1 MSTDALFELS
11 LSAGRFLVSRLEG
24 SERVHAPFRL
34 TITGWFDAAAGD
46 RAEVDVE
53 ALLGSPAR
61 LTLRGEPGG
70 RTIAGIIDGIDAFER
85 GYRLHLAPRL
95 ARLALA
101 VDHRLFRHEDT
112 LSIVREVLGGHGAP
126 LESRITR
133 ALVARPQC
141 VQAFESDLAFV
152 ARLLAEEGIA
162 YHVEHGDAGDV
173 VVLGDNPGAYAPILG
188 GEELPFGAGEA
199 AGLRQGESV
208 FEASLGAAIVT
219 ERVTLSDFDH
229 ERPLVDQGAAAGEGL
244 LERHEY
250 PGGYRDPALGKTF
263 AAIRLTEAQRDQR
276 VLTGR
281 TTSRRLAPGATFRL
295 SGAPREDMNGRWLV
309 LELSH
314 EGQDHGAS
322 PAQGTSNRYVAAF
335 VAVRADRPHRPTRLP
350 RPAMGGVQ
358 SATITGPPSSEIHTE
373 AGGRVTA
380 HLRWDRRRPKDDT
393 SSHWLRPVQ
402 PATSGGVYLPR
413 VGWETL
419 LGFSGLSAD
428 VPYELGRLY
437 NGRAAPPE
445 TLPGQKVRG
454 AFGSE
459 TTPGGGSAN
468 VLRLDDA
475 AGAEGM
481 LINASHDYNERTEND
496 KKTTVSANDA
506 HTVGSDHKDLVGI
519 VQEVKIDGAQA
530 YSIGADRDLS
540 VGGNLVLEAASESVG
555 VGGLRSFTVG
565 GDFKTTVGGTLTRT
579 VLGAKAEIA
588 TLSQN
593 VHVSGGSRVSIG
605 GTRLESAEVAVG
617 VGVLGASNLSV
628 AGAYTIASAKYSLS
642 AGTLAED
649 YASMAV
655 GAGGAVGE
663 TFAGA
668 ATFSVGG
675 SLGIT
680 ASLVTFVATEKISID
695 AAGVTVTITPGSI
708 EIASV
713 VDSAEDMVVTG
724 MDVNE

>member
-1 MSTDALFELS
+1 MSLDALFDFS
-11 LSAGRFLVSRLEG
+11 LSAGRFHASRLSG
-24 SERVHAPFRL
+24 SESVHAPFRL
-34 TITGWFDAAAGD
+34 TITGWFAGEPGQ
-46 RAEVDVE
+46 RAEVNVE
-53 ALLGSPAR
+53 SLLGSGAR
-61 LTLRGEPGG
+61 LLIRGEHGG
-70 RTIAGIIDGIDAFER
+70 RMIAGVIAGIDCFER
-85 GYRLHLAPRL
+85 GYRLHLVPRV

-101 VDHRLFRHEDT
+101 VDHRLFRHQDT
-112 LSIVREVLGGHGAP
+112 LAIVREVLGGHSVP
-126 LESRITR
+126 LESRISR
-133 ALVARPQC
+133 ALVERPQC

-162 YHVEHGDAGDV
+162 YHLESGDDGDL
-173 VVLGDNPGAYAPILG
+173 VVLGDSPSAYPPIV
-188 GEELPFGAGEA
+188 GEEELSFGAGEA

-208 FEASLGAAIVT
+208 FEARLSAAIVT

-229 ERPLVDQGAAAGEGL
+229 EKPLVDQRAAAGDGL
-244 LERHEY
+244 LERYEY
-250 PGGYRDPALGKTF
+250 PGGYRDPAQGKAL
-263 AAIRLTEAQRDQR
+263 AAIRREEAQQGQR

-295 SGAPREDMNGRWLV
+295 ATAPRQDMNGRWLV

-322 PAQGTSNRYVAAF
+322 PAQGTSSRYVATF
-335 VAVRADRPHRPTRLP
+335 VAVRADRPYRPARLP
-350 RPAMGGVQ
+350 PPAMGGVQ
-358 SATITGPPSSEIHTE
+358 SATITGPSGSEIHTE
-373 AGGRVTA
+373 AAGRVTA
-380 HLRWDRRRPKDDT
+380 LLRWDRRRPEDDT

-419 LGFSGLSAD
+419 LGFSGSSAD

-445 TLPGQKVRG
+445 GLPGQKVRG

-468 VLRLDDA
+468 VFRLDDA

-496 KKTTVSANDA
+496 KKTTVTANDA
-506 HTVGSDHKDLVGI
+506 HTIGADHKDLVGI

-540 VGGNLVLEAASESVG
+540 VGGNLVIEAASESIG

-565 GDFKTTVGGTLTRT
+565 GDFKTTVGGVLTRT
-579 VLGAKAEIA
+579 VLGAKAEVA

-593 VHVSGGSRVSIG
+593 VHVTGGSRVSIG
-605 GTRLESAEVAVG
+605 GTRLESAEVAAG

-642 AGTLAED
+642 AGTLKED
-649 YASMAV
+649 YASMSI
-655 GAGGAVGE
+655 GAGGAVAD
-663 TFAGA
+663 TIAGSA
-668 ATFSVGG
+668 SLSVGG
-675 SLGIT
+675 SL
-680 ASLVTFVATEKISID
+680 SLAGSVVSFVAMEKISID

-708 EIASV
+708 EISAV
-713 VDSAEDMVVTG
+713 VDSADDLVVTG